1 MIILLL
7 LILWNFKM
15 DTLKMKKII
24 NITKQVSHLI
34 FLNVSSIIIIIIII
48 TIDNRRFLVCQ
59 SNTHFFR
66 HCGTIAFVFLLDK
79 QLLLIL

>member
-1 MIILLL
+1 
-7 LILWNFKM
+7 M

-34 FLNVSSIIIIIIII
+34 FLNVSSIIIIIT